1 MLKKTHALFGMA
13 IASLVFRSLRSYEY
27 IVMTG
32 IFAVLSD
39 LDTVIG
45 LKHRGFT
52 HSLSFTFLVSLMLY
66 VASPKGYELAWLSA
80 AIGILSHL
88 FLDSLTRGGV
98 PLYHPLSKK
107 RYSLPLVAKHVKYDS
122 LTANLFFI
130 FISVF
135 LMVKMMQGVLI
146 WNPT

>member
-13 IASLVFRSLRSYEY
+13 VASLVFRGFRSYEY
-27 IVMTG
+27 IIMTG
-32 IFAVLSD
+32 IFAVISD
-39 LDTVIG
+39 LDSVIG

-52 HSLSFTFLVSLMLY
+52 HSLSFAFLVSLMLY
-66 VASPKGYELAWLSA
+66 AIPFEGYRLAWLSA

-107 RYSLPLVAKHVKYDS
+107 RHSLPLVAKHVRYDS
-122 LTANLFFI
+122 LPANLFFI
-130 FISVF
+130 LVSVI
-135 LMVKMMQGVLI
+135 LMAKAVGVLV
-146 WNPT
+146 

>member
-13 IASLVFRSLRSYEY
+13 IASLIFRNIRSYEY
-27 IVMTG
+27 IIMTG
-32 IFAVLSD
+32 IFAVISD
-39 LDTVIG
+39 LDSVIG

-52 HSLSFTFLVSLMLY
+52 HSLSFAFLVSLLLY
-66 VASPKGYELAWLSA
+66 ATSPEGYELAWISA
-80 AIGILSHL
+80 VIGILSHL

-107 RYSLPLVAKHVKYDS
+107 RYSLPLAKHMRYDS
-122 LTANLFFI
+122 LPANLFFI

-135 LMVKMMQGVLI
+135 LIVKAMGVLV
-146 WNPT
+146 

>member
-13 IASLVFRSLRSYEY
+13 VASLFFRSFRSYEY

-45 LKHRGFT
+45 LRHRGFT
-52 HSLSFTFLVSLMLY
+52 HSLSFAFAVSLMLY
-66 VASPKGYELAWLSA
+66 VASPEGYELAWISA

-98 PLYHPLSKK
+98 PLYYPLSKK
-107 RYSLPLVAKHVKYDS
+107 RYSLPLVAKHIRYDS
-122 LTANLFFI
+122 LPANLFFI

-135 LMVKMMQGVLI
+135 LIAKGVLV